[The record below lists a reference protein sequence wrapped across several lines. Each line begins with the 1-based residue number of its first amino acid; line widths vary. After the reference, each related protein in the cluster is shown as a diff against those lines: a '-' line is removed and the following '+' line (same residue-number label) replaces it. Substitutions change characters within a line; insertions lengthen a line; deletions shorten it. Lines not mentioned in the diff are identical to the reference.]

1 MTSDSKL
8 ESTINKILKQ
18 TEIENLSSLKKS
30 FEESLEFLTKSQIS
44 LEQDYDRII
53 DEGKKEAEK
62 IEKQIIGSSDLESRN
77 KQLLLVE
84 DSIKKVFEKA
94 IEKISSSTNK
104 DNYSKLVES
113 LLDESINAL
122 GTSDVTVSTN
132 SKDKE
137 IVQGLLSKFS
147 GAKLS
152 SDSIDCL
159 GGVQVKS
166 KDGSMTFTNTID
178 ARIDRIKPLIRKDIA
193 NKFGIGSL
201 DGSTR

>member
-30 FEESLEFLTKSQIS
+30 FEESLEILTKSQTS
-44 LEQDYDRII
+44 LEENYDKII
-53 DEGKKEAEK
+53 DDGKKEAEK

-77 KQLLLVE
+77 KQILLVE

-94 IEKISSSTNK
+94 IEKISSSTHNE
-104 DNYSKLVES
+104 NYSKLMES
-113 LLDESINAL
+113 LLEESINAL
-122 GTSDVTVSTN
+122 GTSDVIISTN

-137 IVQGLLSKFS
+137 VVQGLLSKFS

-152 SDSIDCL
+152 SGLIDCL
-159 GGVQVKS
+159 GGVEVKS
-166 KDGSMTFTNTID
+166 KDGSMMFDNTID
-178 ARIDRIKPLIRKDIA
+178 ARIERMKPLIRKDIA
-193 NKFGIGSL
+193 TKFGIGS
-201 DGSTR
+201 

>member
-8 ESTINKILKQ
+8 ESTINKILRQ

-30 FEESLEFLTKSQIS
+30 FEESLEILTKSQSS
-44 LEQDYDRII
+44 LEEDYDRII

-77 KQLLLVE
+77 KEILLVE

-94 IEKISSSTNK
+94 IEKISSSTHD
-104 DNYSKLVES
+104 DNYPKLIES
-113 LLDESINAL
+113 LLEESINAL
-122 GTSDVTVSTN
+122 GTNDVIISTN

-147 GAKLS
+147 GAELS

-159 GGVQVKS
+159 GGVEVKS

-178 ARIDRIKPLIRKDIA
+178 SKIDRMKPLIRKDIA
-193 NKFGIGSL
+193 IKFGIG
-201 DGSTR
+201 R